1 MKTVSSL
8 EETPATPIAYVY
20 FKTSINGKKSITEE
34 NEADITQPKAGQGM
48 NYGLLDAHNLAWKLH
63 LVESGLMKPELLST
77 YEQERRQAAERLIEF
92 DATYAGLFSS
102 HDPSNQAN
110 DEFVRIFK
118 QNSLLLSGY
127 GVEYPTNALTVTS
140 SNDLFLSSLHGLRP
154 GRNLPPAN
162 VTRVIDACE
171 VPLERDIPFNGSFR
185 VYIFAGDQQPT
196 GKALM
201 DLAGQLTRGDSALS
215 RFLGCQPNLSY
226 DKRHNPHSE
235 LFTFS
240 IVFNSKRAGIELASL
255 PELFVPYRYHVYS
268 DESRSRKSHTE
279 GHGMAHAKMGFD
291 SREGGA
297 IVVRPDGYVGCIVK
311 LVEGKKVAEALDQY
325 FSGFVSRIP
334 IIEPIQSML

>member
-63 LVESGLMKPELLST
+63 LVESGLIKPELLST

-268 DESRSRKSHTE
+268 DESRSRKSHT
-279 GHGMAHAKMGFD
+279 GGMEWRTQRWDLIREKGARLSFVRMG
-291 SREGGA
+291 
-297 IVVRPDGYVGCIVK
+297 
-311 LVEGKKVAEALDQY
+311 
-325 FSGFVSRIP
+325 
-334 IIEPIQSML
+334 MLGVL